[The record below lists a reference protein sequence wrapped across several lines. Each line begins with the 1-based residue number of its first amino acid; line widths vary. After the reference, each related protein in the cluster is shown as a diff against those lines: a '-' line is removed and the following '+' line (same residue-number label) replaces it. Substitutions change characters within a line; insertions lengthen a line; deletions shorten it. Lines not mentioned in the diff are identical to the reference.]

1 MRKFRTEKSQTIS
14 LPKTSNHSH
23 NRSKYQQIRELL
35 PSTEQ
40 LIGKVRFF
48 LILPFFVI
56 FSIQIFN
63 YTIMKILFNIQT
75 ADLEIFNSNGKK
87 R

>member
-1 MRKFRTEKSQTIS
+1 MFPYLRQRMRKFRTEKSQTIS

-40 LIGKVRFF
+40 MIGKVRFF
-48 LILPFFVI
+48 FNLAFFRHFFYI
-56 FSIQIFN
+56 DF
-63 YTIMKILFNIQT
+63 
-75 ADLEIFNSNGKK
+75 
-87 R
+87 